1 MAITKRNIMF
11 PELGTPRPSSFVLFG
26 TITIGAAGA
35 VSTNSADY
43 PDGFTV
49 AQTGSEDGRYTVTLQ
64 GGGVTKMVPHVQ
76 MVDTTDTALPTTT
89 GVNPFLRNVSAS
101 AGTFDFQTYRT
112 DTNADT
118 DPASGSIF
126 CITIYCME

>member
-1 MAITKRNIMF
+1 MSLPRLNRDYTISKLACQL
-11 PELGTPRPSSFVLFG
+11 LGSLSPNSRDLVVQVKDAWVASGWWAVTRSCDGTTIASSDLWADYTDLQG
-26 TITIGAAGA
+26 LGGSGGYSWLTIR
-35 VSTNSADY
+35 NSA
-43 PDGFTV
+43 
-49 AQTGSEDGRYTVTLQ
+49 
-64 GGGVTKMVPHVQ
+64 
-76 MVDTTDTALPTTT
+76 T